1 MLRLV
6 TTLLAA
12 MLLFDG
18 SQLPFEPRTF
28 EDHAAQAVGTWRTSG
43 AGEIW
48 RKGFVPIEDLS
59 AIPPK
64 VLKQIEKDEEY
75 GWVVAGPLPAPPA
88 DAQVQWDDGST
99 MRVPVVTPREA
110 LLALSPWPH
119 EYTFP
124 DGEAYKLTSAIYT
137 RMRLS
142 TLRGM
147 ATVPAW
153 RLYFSNLP
161 GPIDRVAVDQKAV
174 GTVEAAVGD
183 HLAGPVRDFEV
194 LDERTLLVSY
204 DYGSC
209 TSDQPDVRLRVRED
223 PDLVVLGIYVTEH
236 VSGMCAGVGRSGQ
249 GVIKLHG
256 PLNDRVVLD
265 AVSRLPVLCNRALN
279 TCLLEKDDIP
289 GRERNITVIVMR
301 TSAAL
306 VALALL
312 GAS

>member
-6 TTLLAA
+6 MTLLAGIV
-12 MLLFDG
+12 LLGG
-18 SQLPFEPRTF
+18 SRLPFEPRTF

-43 AGEIW
+43 AAEIW
-48 RKGFVPIEDLS
+48 HKGFVPIEDLS

-64 VLKQIEKDEEY
+64 VLKQIQHDEEY

-88 DAQVQWDDGST
+88 DAQIRWDDGST
-99 MRVPVVTPREA
+99 MRVPVITPREA
-110 LLALSPWPH
+110 LVDVSGWGMEMRFSDSE
-119 EYTFP
+119 EYQ
-124 DGEAYKLTSAIYT
+124 LTSAAFT
-137 RMRLS
+137 SMRLR
-142 TLRGM
+142 TQRGM

-183 HLAGPVRDFEV
+183 QLPGNIRAFEV

-223 PDLVVLGIYVTEH
+223 PDLVVLGIDVTEH
-236 VSGMCAGVGRSGQ
+236 VIGMCAGVGRSGQ
-249 GVIKLHG
+249 GVIELHG
-256 PLNDRVVLD
+256 PLGDRVVLD
-265 AVSRLPVLCNRALN
+265 AISRLPALCDRALN
-279 TCLLEKDDIP
+279 ACRS
-289 GRERNITVIVMR
+289 GN
-301 TSAAL
+301 
-306 VALALL
+306 
-312 GAS
+312 G

>member
-6 TTLLAA
+6 MTLLAGIV
-12 MLLFDG
+12 LLGG
-18 SQLPFEPRTF
+18 SRLPFEPRTF

-43 AGEIW
+43 AAEIW
-48 RKGFVPIEDLS
+48 HKGFVPVEDLS

-64 VLKQIEKDEEY
+64 VLKQIQHDEEY

-88 DAQVQWDDGST
+88 GAQIRWDDGST
-99 MRVPVVTPREA
+99 MRVPVITAREA
-110 LLALSPWPH
+110 LLAVSPWPE

-124 DGEAYKLTSAIYT
+124 EGEAYKLTSATYT
-137 RMRLS
+137 RMRLK

-174 GTVEAAVGD
+174 GTVKAAVGD
-183 HLAGPVRDFEV
+183 QLPGSIRDFEV

-209 TSDQPDVRLRVRED
+209 DGEPLDVRLRLREE
-223 PDLVVLGIYVTEH
+223 PDLVVLGIDVH
-236 VSGMCAGVGRSGQ
+236 GDAGGICGGVGMSGKD
-249 GVIKLHG
+249 VIRLHG
-256 PLNDRVVLD
+256 PLGDRVVLD
-265 AVSRLPVLCNRALN
+265 AVSRLPVLCDRALN
-279 TCLLEKDDIP
+279 ACRS
-289 GRERNITVIVMR
+289 GN
-301 TSAAL
+301 
-306 VALALL
+306 
-312 GAS
+312 G